1 MKVFLSLVSSRFD
14 SLSKLLSRPMMSLSG
29 HDEGKLSGLECFED
43 LSGAG
48 A

>member
-1 MKVFLSLVSSRFD
+1 MKIFLSLVSTRFN
-14 SLSKLLSRPMMSLSG
+14 SLSKLLSRPMMGLSG

-43 LSGAG
+43 LIGAG